1 MALSSSRAIGDLTF
15 PEISQHL
22 KDTSILLL
30 PLGAIEQHG
39 PHLPLNTDTVIA
51 EELTR
56 RMIARW
62 GDEHDLWQLPTVSI
76 SVSREHDWAPGTLC
90 LTIENFI
97 ALVRNL
103 AQEIIR
109 SLPARNVAIVNA
121 HGGNRGVLETLVR
134 DLTHDGALNCCV
146 IHPHD
151 LATVKAPGPDVHGG
165 AGETSIMLEF
175 APHLVRREKLE
186 RLRKRADKQ
195 AIEALV
201 FERGATWP
209 WRSDDPRL
217 SEHGVIG
224 EPRGASAELG
234 RRIAGSIVGA
244 SGGVFELLLEN
255 QRRWKAGGAAKGASG
270 DLAMRT
276 VPQRRRPAPPAR
288 TSRRS
293 GSPTPPPPRKKS

>member
-1 MALSSSRAIGDLTF
+1 MLTLHRWCGITIAVVVTIHIAAALYHHFVRKDRVLMRMLTGERQGAAWHRFPVARSADLTF
-15 PEISQHL
+15 PEVSQRL
-22 KDTSILLL
+22 RDTSILLL

-39 PHLPLNTDTVIA
+39 PHLPLNTDAVIA

-62 GDEHDLWQLPTVSI
+62 GDVHDLWQLPTVSI
-76 SVSREHDWAPGTLC
+76 SVSREHDWAPGTLS

-109 SLPARNVAIVNA
+109 SLPARNLAIVNG

-151 LATVKAPGPDVHGG
+151 LATVKAPARTFTAAQARPRSCWNSRRIWC
-165 AGETSIMLEF
+165 GE
-175 APHLVRREKLE
+175 
-186 RLRKRADKQ
+186 
-195 AIEALV
+195 
-201 FERGATWP
+201 
-209 WRSDDPRL
+209 RSL
-217 SEHGVIG
+217 SGC
-224 EPRGASAELG
+224 ASA
-234 RRIAGSIVGA
+234 
-244 SGGVFELLLEN
+244 
-255 QRRWKAGGAAKGASG
+255 
-270 DLAMRT
+270 
-276 VPQRRRPAPPAR
+276 P

-293 GSPTPPPPRKKS
+293 KPWCSSAAPRGRGGATIRGSPNTG

>member
-1 MALSSSRAIGDLTF
+1 MASASSRLIGDLAF
-15 PEISQHL
+15 PEVSQRL
-22 KDTSILLL
+22 REASILLL
-30 PLGAIEQHG
+30 PVGAFEQHG
-39 PHLPLNTDTVIA
+39 PHLPLNTDAVIA

-62 GDEHDLWQLPTVSI
+62 GDAHDLWQLPTVSI

-97 ALVRNL
+97 ALLRNL
-103 AQEIIR
+103 AQDIIR
-109 SLPARNVAIVNA
+109 SLPARNLAIVNA

-134 DLTHDGALNCCV
+134 DLTHDGALNCCI

-165 AGETSIMLEF
+165 PGETSIMLEF
-175 APHLVRREKLE
+175 APHLVRRDKIE
-186 RLRKRADKQ
+186 RLRKRADKT
-195 AIEALV
+195 AIDALV
-201 FERGATWP
+201 FARGTTWP

-224 EPRGASAELG
+224 EARGASAELG
-234 RRIAGSIVGA
+234 RRIVDSIVDA
-244 SGGVFELLLEN
+244 SGGVFEQLLDN
-255 QRRWKAGGAAKGASG
+255 QRRWRAGGAKALPG
-270 DLAMRT
+270 DPATRPA
-276 VPQRRRPAPPAR
+276 PQRRRPGPPAR